1 MLVQSI
7 KGKIALIT
15 GASKGIGLATAQ
27 KFANQ
32 GAQLALVSRSEEL
45 LNSIAEK
52 IKKQFGVNVL
62 SIPADI
68 SKTDEVERVFETL
81 KSHFG
86 KLDILVNNAGR
97 GIFNYIENGSSKE
110 WKEVIDLNLTGL
122 IHCTHLAAKM
132 MILQR
137 SGHIV
142 NISSVAGRVG
152 IPGWSVYCATKWA
165 VVGFSESIRKE
176 LIKYNI
182 RVTVIEPGVVATQW
196 GENMPEEWIKSRGA
210 MKALKAEDVAEAIYY
225 VVTQPEHV
233 SINELLIRPTEQE
246 R

>member
-1 MLVQSI
+1 MQSI
-7 KGKIALIT
+7 KGKVAVIT

-27 KFANQ
+27 KLAEN
-32 GAQLALVSRSEEL
+32 GVELALLARSGEL
-45 LNSIAEK
+45 LNSIAKE
-52 IKKQFGVNVL
+52 IKEQFGVNVL
-62 SIPADI
+62 SIPTDI
-68 SKTDEVERVFETL
+68 SKSEEVEKAFESL

-86 KLDILVNNAGR
+86 RVDILINNAAR
-97 GIFNYIENGSSKE
+97 GIFNYIENGSVKE

-122 IHCTHLAAKM
+122 IHCTHLAVKM
-132 MILQR
+132 MIPQR

-165 VVGFSESIRKE
+165 VIGFSESIRKE

-196 GENMPEEWIKSRGA
+196 GENMPEEWIRSRTA
-210 MKALKAEDVAEAIYY
+210 MKALKAEDVAEAVYY
-225 VVTQPEHV
+225 ALTQPEHV
-233 SINELLIRPTEQE
+233 SVNELLIRPTEQE

>member
-1 MLVQSI
+1 MQSI
-7 KGKIALIT
+7 KGKVALIT
-15 GASKGIGLATAQ
+15 GASKGIGLATAK
-27 KFANQ
+27 KFAGN
-32 GAQLALVSRSEEL
+32 GVDLVLVARSEEL
-45 LNSIAEK
+45 LKGISK
-52 IKKQFGVNVL
+52 QIKEQFDVNVL
-62 SIPADI
+62 SISADL
-68 SKTDEVERVFETL
+68 SKTEEVEKVFETL
-81 KSHFG
+81 KAHFN

-97 GIFNYIENGSSKE
+97 GIFNYIENGSAKE

-122 IHCTHLAAKM
+122 IHCTHLAVKI

-165 VVGFSESIRKE
+165 VVGFSEAIRKE

-233 SINELLIRPTEQE
+233 SVNELLIRPAEQE

>member
-1 MLVQSI
+1 MQSI
-7 KGKIALIT
+7 KGKVALIT
-15 GASKGIGLATAQ
+15 GASKGIGLATAK
-27 KFANQ
+27 KFASN
-32 GAQLALVSRSEEL
+32 GVDLVLVARSEEL
-45 LNSIAEK
+45 LKGISK
-52 IKKQFGVNVL
+52 QIKEQFDVNVL
-62 SIPADI
+62 SISADL
-68 SKTDEVERVFETL
+68 SKTEEVEKVFETL
-81 KSHFG
+81 KAHFN

-97 GIFNYIENGSSKE
+97 GIFNYIENGSAKE

-122 IHCTHLAAKM
+122 IHCTHLAVKM

-165 VVGFSESIRKE
+165 VVGFSEAIRKE

-233 SINELLIRPTEQE
+233 SVNELLIRPAEQE

>member
-1 MLVQSI
+1 MQSI
-7 KGKIALIT
+7 KGKVALIT
-15 GASKGIGLATAQ
+15 GASKGIGLATAK
-27 KFANQ
+27 KFARN
-32 GAQLALVSRSEEL
+32 GVDLVLVARSEEL
-45 LNSIAEK
+45 LKGISK
-52 IKKQFGVNVL
+52 QIKDQFDVNVL
-62 SIPADI
+62 SISADL
-68 SKTDEVERVFETL
+68 SKTEEVEKVFETL
-81 KSHFG
+81 KAHFN

-97 GIFNYIENGSSKE
+97 GIFNYIENGSAKE

-122 IHCTHLAAKM
+122 IHCTHLAVKI

-165 VVGFSESIRKE
+165 VVGFSEAIRKE

-233 SINELLIRPTEQE
+233 SVNELLIRPAEQE

>member
-1 MLVQSI
+1 MNSI
-7 KGKIALIT
+7 KGKVVLIT

-27 KFANQ
+27 KFADK
-32 GAQLALVSRSEEL
+32 GANLVLVARSKDL
-45 LNSIAEK
+45 LQSIGTK
-52 IKKQFGVNVL
+52 IKEQYGINIL
-62 SIPADI
+62 CIPADLSI
-68 SKTDEVERVFETL
+68 SNQVERVFEEL

-86 KLDILVNNAGR
+86 RLDILINNAGR
-97 GIFNYIENGSSKE
+97 GIFNYIENGSVKE
-110 WKEVIDLNLTGL
+110 WKEVIDLNITGL
-122 IHCTHLAAKM
+122 IQCTHLASKI
-132 MILQR
+132 MIPQR

-196 GENMPEEWIKSRGA
+196 GENMPEEWIRSRGS
-210 MKALKAEDVAEAIYY
+210 MKALKAEDIAEAIYY
-225 VVTQPEHV
+225 VVSQPDYV
-233 SINELLIRPTEQE
+233 SVNELLIRPTEQE

>member
-1 MLVQSI
+1 MQSI
-7 KGKIALIT
+7 KGKVALIT

-27 KFANQ
+27 KFAKE
-32 GAQLALVSRSEEL
+32 GANLILVARSKEL
-45 LNSIAEK
+45 LNNVSQKLKEH
-52 IKKQFGVNVL
+52 GVEILTV
-62 SIPADI
+62 PADLT
-68 SKTDEVERVFETL
+68 KPEEVEKVFESL
-81 KSHFG
+81 KASFN

-97 GIFNYIENGSSKE
+97 GIFNYIENGSPKE

-122 IHCTHLAAKM
+122 IHCTHLAVRM
-132 MILQR
+132 MIPQR

-182 RVTVIEPGVVATQW
+182 RVTVIEPGVVATEW
-196 GENMPEEWIKSRGA
+196 GENMPEEWIRSRSA
-210 MKALKAEDVAEAIYY
+210 MKSLTAENIAEAIYY

>member
-1 MLVQSI
+1 MQFI
-7 KGKIALIT
+7 KGKVALIT
-15 GASKGIGLATAQ
+15 GASKGIGLATAE
-27 KFANQ
+27 KFAKN
-32 GAQLALVSRSEEL
+32 GANLVLVARSREL
-45 LNSIAEK
+45 LDSVSQKLK
-52 IKKQFGVNVL
+52 IYGVDVI
-62 SIPADI
+62 SVPADI
-68 SKTDEVERVFETL
+68 SKPEEVERVFELL
-81 KSHFG
+81 KASFQR
-86 KLDILVNNAGR
+86 LDILVNNAGR
-97 GIFNYIENGSSKE
+97 GIFNYIENGSPQE

-122 IHCTHLAAKM
+122 IHCTHLAVRM
-132 MILQR
+132 MIPQR

-210 MKALKAEDVAEAIYY
+210 MRSLQAEDVAEAIYY
-225 VVTQPEHV
+225 AVIQPEHV
-233 SINELLIRPTEQE
+233 SLNEILIRPTEQE

>member
-1 MLVQSI
+1 MQSI
-7 KGKIALIT
+7 KGKVALIT
-15 GASKGIGLATAQ
+15 GASKGIGLATAK
-27 KFANQ
+27 KFASN
-32 GAQLALVSRSEEL
+32 GVDLVLVARSEEL
-45 LNSIAEK
+45 LKGISK
-52 IKKQFGVNVL
+52 QIKEQFDVNVL
-62 SIPADI
+62 SISADL
-68 SKTDEVERVFETL
+68 SKTEEVEKVFETL
-81 KSHFG
+81 KAHFN

-97 GIFNYIENGSSKE
+97 GIFNYIENGSAKE

-122 IHCTHLAAKM
+122 IHCTHLAVKI

-165 VVGFSESIRKE
+165 VVGFSEAIRKE

-233 SINELLIRPTEQE
+233 SVNELLIRPAEQE

>member
-1 MLVQSI
+1 MLSI
-7 KGKIALIT
+7 KGKVALIT
-15 GASKGIGLATAQ
+15 GASKGIGLATAE
-27 KFANQ
+27 KFARE
-32 GAQLALVSRSEEL
+32 GANLVLVARSREL
-45 LNSIAEK
+45 LNNLTEK
-52 IKKQFGVNVL
+52 LKTYGANVV
-62 SIPADI
+62 SVSADLT
-68 SKTDEVERVFETL
+68 KPEEVERAFEVL
-81 KSHFG
+81 KDSFQR
-86 KLDILVNNAGR
+86 LDILINNAGR
-97 GIFNYIENGSSKE
+97 GIFNYIENGSPDE

-122 IHCTHLAAKM
+122 IHCTHLAVKM
-132 MILQR
+132 MIPQR

-165 VVGFSESIRKE
+165 VIGFSESIRKE

-210 MKALKAEDVAEAIYY
+210 MRALKAHDIAEAIYY

-233 SINELLIRPTEQE
+233 SINEILIRPSEQE